1 VADPVVTLRELVA
14 ATDISRDPR
23 VSDIA
28 GLVEEAAELAA
39 APTAEKAAAEAGDVL
54 WYVAAV
60 ARDFGLPL
68 SQVLYAATYDCRTRQ
83 LYPVDAAVN
92 VCAAAKRAA
101 RGDEGVHGRLADALA
116 DLACVAVGCAGV
128 PIGDIVRVL
137 DDKLQKRKAAGTIM
151 GDGEGVRHG

>member
-1 VADPVVTLRELVA
+1 MADPVVTLRDLVA

-39 APTAEKAAAEAGDVL
+39 APTPEKAAAEAGDVL

-68 SQVLYAATYDCRTRQ
+68 STVLYRATYDCGTRQ
-83 LYPVDAAVN
+83 LYPVDSAVR
-92 VCAAAKRAA
+92 VCSAAKRAA
-101 RGDEGVHGRLADALA
+101 RGDEDVHGRLADALA
-116 DLACVAVGCAGV
+116 DLACVAVGAAGM
-128 PIGDIVRVL
+128 PIGDIVERL
-137 DDKLQKRKAAGTIM
+137 ETKLRARQKAGTIM
-151 GDGEGVRHG
+151 GDGEGVRA

>member
-1 VADPVVTLRELVA
+1 MADPVVTLRELVA

-39 APTAEKAAAEAGDVL
+39 VEDPAKRLSEAGDVL

-68 SQVLYAATYDCRTRQ
+68 SQVLYRATYDPRTMQ
-83 LYPVDAAVN
+83 LWPLDAAVL

-101 RGDEGVHGRLADALA
+101 RGDDGAHGRLSEALA
-116 DLACVAVGCAGV
+116 DLAAVAVGAAGV
-128 PIGDIVRVL
+128 PIGDIVKAL
-137 DDKLQKRKAAGTIM
+137 SEKLKARKKAGTIM
-151 GDGEGVRHG
+151 GDGEGVRRV

>member
-1 VADPVVTLRELVA
+1 MADPVVTLRDLVA

-39 APTAEKAAAEAGDVL
+39 APTPEKAAAEAGDVL

-60 ARDFGLPL
+60 SRDFGLPL
-68 SQVLYAATYDCRTRQ
+68 STVLYRATYDPATRQ
-83 LYPVDAAVN
+83 LYPVDAAVR

-116 DLACVAVGCAGV
+116 DLACVAVGAAGM
-128 PIGDIVRVL
+128 PIGDIVERLGV
-137 DDKLQKRKAAGTIM
+137 KLKARKRAGTIM
-151 GDGEGVRHG
+151 GDGEGVRA

>member
-1 VADPVVTLRELVA
+1 MADPVVMLARIVA

-39 APTAEKAAAEAGDVL
+39 VDDPAKRISEAGDVL

-68 SQVLYAATYDCRTRQ
+68 STVLYAAIYQPVSRT
-83 LYPVDAAVN
+83 LWPLDAAVK
-92 VCAAAKRAA
+92 VCSAAKRVA
-101 RGDEGVHGRLADALA
+101 RGDEGVAGRLSDALS
-116 DLACVAVGCAGV
+116 DLAAVAVGCAGV
-128 PIGDIVRVL
+128 PIGDIVDGL
-137 DDKLQKRKAAGTIM
+137 EKKLAARKAAGTIM
-151 GDGEGVRHG
+151 GDGEGVRA

>member
-1 VADPVVTLRELVA
+1 MADPVVTLRDLVA

-39 APTAEKAAAEAGDVL
+39 VDDPAKRISEAGDVL

-60 ARDFGLPL
+60 SRDFGLPL
-68 SQVLYAATYDCRTRQ
+68 STVLYRATYDPATRQ
-83 LYPVDAAVN
+83 LYPVDAAVR

-116 DLACVAVGCAGV
+116 DLACVAVGAAGM
-128 PIGDIVRVL
+128 PIGDIVERL
-137 DDKLQKRKAAGTIM
+137 ETKLRARQKAGTIM
-151 GDGEGVRHG
+151 GDGEGVRA

>member
-1 VADPVVTLRELVA
+1 MADPVVTLRDLVA

-39 APTAEKAAAEAGDVL
+39 VEDPAKRLSEAGDVL

-60 ARDFGLPL
+60 SRDFGLPL
-68 SQVLYAATYDCRTRQ
+68 SQVLYAATYAPATRQ
-83 LYPVDAAVN
+83 LYPVDAAVK

-116 DLACVAVGCAGV
+116 DLACVAVGCAEA
-128 PIGDIVRVL
+128 PIGDIVAAL
-137 DDKLQKRKAAGTIM
+137 ETKLRARKKAGTIM
-151 GDGEGVRHG
+151 GDGEGVRA

>member
-1 VADPVVTLRELVA
+1 VADPVVTLRDLVA

-39 APTAEKAAAEAGDVL
+39 APTPEKAAAEAGDVL

-60 ARDFGLPL
+60 SRDFSLPL
-68 SQVLYAATYDCRTRQ
+68 SQVLYRATYDPRTRQ
-83 LYPVDAAVN
+83 LYPVDAAVR

-101 RGDEGVHGRLADALA
+101 RGDECVHGRLADALA
-116 DLACVAVGCAGV
+116 DLACVAVGAAGM
-128 PIGDIVRVL
+128 PIGDIVTAL
-137 DDKLQKRKAAGTIM
+137 EKKLKARQKAGTIM
-151 GDGEGVRHG
+151 GDGEGVRA

>member
-1 VADPVVTLRELVA
+1 VADPVVTLRDLVA

-60 ARDFGLPL
+60 SRDFSLPL
-68 SQVLYAATYDCRTRQ
+68 SQVLYRATDDPRTRQ
-83 LYPVDAAVN
+83 LYPVDAAVR

-101 RGDEGVHGRLADALA
+101 RGDECVHGRLADALA
-116 DLACVAVGCAGV
+116 DLACVAVGAAGM
-128 PIGDIVRVL
+128 PIGDIVTAL
-137 DDKLQKRKAAGTIM
+137 EKKLKARQKAGTIM
-151 GDGEGVRHG
+151 GDGEGVRA